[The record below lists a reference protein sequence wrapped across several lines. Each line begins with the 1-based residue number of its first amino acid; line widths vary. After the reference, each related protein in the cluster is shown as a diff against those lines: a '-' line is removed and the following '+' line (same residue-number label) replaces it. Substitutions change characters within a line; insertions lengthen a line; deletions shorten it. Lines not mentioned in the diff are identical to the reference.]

1 MSEYAKDGFE
11 NTTSELYETFDD
23 VSSIEYA
30 LTHITQLTLD
40 TFLNVNYG
48 VLCEAICIFG
58 IFFNIINIIV
68 FVKQGFEESVNISL
82 LGLAVAD
89 TAALTSQVW
98 MNMMFSPVVPY
109 VPYAWYTT
117 LYLTGSWPH
126 VTSTR
131 AVSLLTVFITLE
143 RYLCVAL
150 PLKIKRIITHKT
162 TAIIV
167 TFIFLFTIST
177 AIPVYAA
184 CYVGDYF
191 DPATNSNTI
200 TLFYIPNGLEIESIG
215 VSFGAGVHIVS
226 FTLVVAFTAAL
237 IKQLHSKSK
246 WRKSSSSASKNKNIS
261 NRDKVVVKMIIF
273 ISGTFI
279 ACYSPS
285 FFGTIAIM
293 CVPEFGVA
301 GKYQNIFN
309 IYYSFVFTID
319 SFNSAINIFVYL
331 KMSSKYRQVFL
342 RMFSGV
348 LCFDYKKV

>member
-1 MSEYAKDGFE
+1 MTDPEH
-11 NTTSELYETFDD
+11 L
-23 VSSIEYA
+23 

-48 VLCEAICIFG
+48 VLCEAICVFG

-98 MNMMFSPVVPY
+98 MNMMFSPIVPY

-177 AIPVYAA
+177 AIPVYA
-184 CYVGDYF
+184 
-191 DPATNSNTI
+191 N
-200 TLFYIPNGLEIESIG
+200 
-215 VSFGAGVHIVS
+215 
-226 FTLVVAFTAAL
+226 
-237 IKQLHSKSK
+237 HS
-246 WRKSSSSASKNKNIS
+246 
-261 NRDKVVVKMIIF
+261 VK
-273 ISGTFI
+273 
-279 ACYSPS
+279 
-285 FFGTIAIM
+285 
-293 CVPEFGVA
+293 
-301 GKYQNIFN
+301 
-309 IYYSFVFTID
+309 
-319 SFNSAINIFVYL
+319 
-331 KMSSKYRQVFL
+331 
-342 RMFSGV
+342 
-348 LCFDYKKV
+348 